1 MNWKNMMNKKRWI
14 FRQGEL
20 AESRSCLE
28 NPARGWYGIYTFP
41 VQETINLE
49 ELRWSLREGESLVL
63 VLLDIYKYR
72 SMPLDETALNSIRDI
87 LSFFV
92 HYKKDVILRPVY
104 KAGWENTQ

>member
-41 VQETINLE
+41 VQETINPE
-49 ELRWSLREGESLVL
+49 ELIW
-63 VLLDIYKYR
+63 I
-72 SMPLDETALNSIRDI
+72 I
-87 LSFFV
+87 
-92 HYKKDVILRPVY
+92 
-104 KAGWENTQ
+104 